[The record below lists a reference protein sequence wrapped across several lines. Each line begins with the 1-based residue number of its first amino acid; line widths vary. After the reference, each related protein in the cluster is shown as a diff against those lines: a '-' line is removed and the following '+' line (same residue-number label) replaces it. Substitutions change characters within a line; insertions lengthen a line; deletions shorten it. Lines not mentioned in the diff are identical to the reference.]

1 MLTHCDGNQLR
12 IVSMHHSLIPPMDGQ
27 TLADVGNTHTLYYL
41 IPLIST
47 YWIRWT
53 FIAKLMISSRKKK
66 CSKTMINS
74 TVQLTKL
81 WEQKWLK
88 PWNCIYFSLKCG
100 GDKRDYKWMPFKCCA
115 ELKYRFISLIHH
127 FDHCLKW
134 FYIISWARS

>member
-1 MLTHCDGNQLR
+1 MWWQSIENCFNAPFTDSNDGWPN
-12 IVSMHHSLIPPMDGQ
+12 VSGRWKHAYTILP
-27 TLADVGNTHTLYYL
+27 NTANFDILNSMNVHRK
-41 IPLIST
+41 IDDI
-47 YWIRWT
+47 IE
-53 FIAKLMISSRKKK
+53 KKK